1 MEQIK
6 SKSGRKH
13 RNDKEVFEAL
23 EEFGDLSITEFCELF
38 EISESTYH
46 NWQQKYRVMKE
57 TMDEGVFMR
66 YKDEA
71 LLTAGEPLRLEVSMP
86 DGRTIRMYGAVE
98 IELIKLLTQVS

>member
-13 RNDKEVFEAL
+13 RNDREVFEAL

-46 NWQQKYRVMKE
+46 NW
-57 TMDEGVFMR
+57 
-66 YKDEA
+66 
-71 LLTAGEPLRLEVSMP
+71 
-86 DGRTIRMYGAVE
+86 
-98 IELIKLLTQVS
+98 